1 LEPPELVNQR
11 AEALHVL
18 QVSPYFPPTWAYG
31 GIPRI
36 VYGLGKGLL
45 ARGVKTSVWTTDAFD
60 AKNRSPK
67 DFHHQLEGLN
77 IWVSKNLSNH
87 LAYEH
92 QLFLP
97 QNARQIL
104 DEIQNVDLV
113 HLHGHR
119 HLLNNHAIA
128 WANRRGIPWVF
139 TPNGT
144 LPRQERK
151 LGTKII
157 WDRVVAAKA
166 HKGAAACIAVS
177 RAEVGQMLRV
187 GISKDRIHQI
197 PNGLMLEEFADLPP
211 KGSFKEKWG
220 ITGPVVSYLGRI
232 SPRKGVEHLVA
243 AFSGDGLPQATLVV
257 AGNDMG
263 ALDLA
268 RSKADDRVIFT
279 GLLEGRD
286 RLALLVDSEVLV
298 YPSSDEIFGLVPFE
312 GLLCGTPAVVGGD
325 CGCGQLIREA
335 GAGLLVQH
343 ANVSELRD
351 RIRVLLSDQVAAAAM
366 VARGR
371 EYVLKNLSFEHV
383 ASAHEAL
390 YRQVLS
396 QA

>member
-1 LEPPELVNQR
+1 
-11 AEALHVL
+11 
-18 QVSPYFPPTWAYG
+18 
-31 GIPRI
+31 
-36 VYGLGKGLL
+36 
-45 ARGVKTSVWTTDAFD
+45 
-60 AKNRSPK
+60 
-67 DFHHQLEGLN
+67 
-77 IWVSKNLSNH
+77 
-87 LAYEH
+87 
-92 QLFLP
+92 
-97 QNARQIL
+97 
-104 DEIQNVDLV
+104 
-113 HLHGHR
+113 
-119 HLLNNHAIA
+119 
-128 WANRRGIPWVF
+128 
-139 TPNGT
+139 
-144 LPRQERK
+144 
-151 LGTKII
+151 
-157 WDRVVAAKA
+157 
-166 HKGAAACIAVS
+166 
-177 RAEVGQMLRV
+177 MLRV

-351 RIRVLLSDQVAAAAM
+351 RIRVLLSDRVAAAAM

-390 YRQVLS
+390 YRHVLS